1 MVVPFEAGS
10 LKKDNHYVS
19 TTTNMN
25 LYIFFVLDH
34 CEPQGPPHLLHL
46 HSDPLQNKKQAQK

>member
-1 MVVPFEAGS
+1 MVVPFEAGK

-19 TTTNMN
+19 SQYHNKHEFI
-25 LYIFFVLDH
+25 YFFVLDH

-46 HSDPLQNKKQAQK
+46 HPLQSKNQAQK

>member
-1 MVVPFEAGS
+1 MVVPFEAGR

-19 TTTNMN
+19 SHNKHEFI
-25 LYIFFVLDH
+25 YFYVLDH

-46 HSDPLQNKKQAQK
+46 HKAKLF